1 MNEENVASVVWVTFV
16 QPVQPENWEN
26 ENRRR
31 KRKSIETCA
40 VCVDSCSKNI
50 YLNVTLH
57 LPVSPSTNNALIRC
71 IIVLQTVFWMG
82 IVFVN
87 FPNIYRHMIRFY
99 FDKHFEV
106 YLELVQARGGQVGFD
121 PVGKQSDL
129 ARSSKLQNVLLQL
142 HHTFLSRMCIIEGT
156 NVMHTL

>member
-1 MNEENVASVVWVTFV
+1 MLQVLCGSLLYNLCSLKIEKMKIDEEK
-16 QPVQPENWEN
+16 
-26 ENRRR
+26 ENRLKRVRYVWIRVR
-31 KRKSIETCA
+31 KIF
-40 VCVDSCSKNI
+40 I
-50 YLNVTLH
+50 LNVTLH

-87 FPNIYRHMIRFY
+87 FPNIYWYTIGFY
-99 FDKHFEV
+99 FDKHFEI